1 MISAEKLLNR
11 KPLQFNMESSARLLK
26 GKTVIVTG
34 GSGSIGSELCIQI
47 HKAEPK
53 KLVILDINENN
64 SYMLYKKLG
73 MADNVKIEI
82 ANIREREKVFS
93 LFRKYKPDFVF
104 HAAAHKHVPLME
116 ECPDEAVKNNIFGT
130 LNVMDACVDCE
141 VKKMIL
147 ISTDKAANPKSVMG
161 ATKRFCEMM
170 IQSKSSAKT
179 VFSAV
184 RFGNV
189 LGSDGSVIPIFLQQI
204 DAGGPVTITD
214 KNITRFFMTVTEAV
228 GLILETTVFASQ
240 GEIYV
245 LDMGESISILTLAEN
260 LIKLKGYAPYQDID
274 IIETGMRTG
283 EKLHEQLLINPAA
296 AEKSQNKSIM
306 IDGKQV
312 FNSQDIDKKLDLLR
326 NSLSKTNENIKET
339 LKKSID

>member
-82 ANIREREKVFS
+82 ANIREREKIFS
-93 LFRKYKPDFVF
+93 LFHKYKPDFVF

-141 VKKMIL
+141 VQKMIL

-161 ATKRFCEMM
+161 ETKRFCEMM

-260 LIKLKGYAPYQDID
+260 LIKLNGYTPYKDID
-274 IIETGMRTG
+274 IVETGIRTG